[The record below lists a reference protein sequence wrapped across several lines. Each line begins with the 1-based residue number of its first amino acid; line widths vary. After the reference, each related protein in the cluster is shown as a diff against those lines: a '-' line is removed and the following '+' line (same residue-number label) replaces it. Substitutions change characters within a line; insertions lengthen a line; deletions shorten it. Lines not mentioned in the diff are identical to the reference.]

1 MVNGATVKF
10 YGFAA
15 TDADG
20 MHVDSRAT
28 IVSPPAYMLVK
39 VDDRLNISV
48 PGLPPSVLP
57 IKPETFTYKVNPH
70 KYAKLSQFPVAL
82 AYAITDFKCQGQTFD
97 FVLCDIEKP
106 RAGPAPP
113 TSPYVQL
120 SRARSLQSV
129 SIIRPFDLDQLSAP
143 LPPDLLDELRWE
155 SDLAQQTRAAYM

>member
-10 YGFAA
+10 YGFAD

-20 MHVDSRAT
+20 MHVSHGT
-28 IVSPPAYMLVK
+28 IISPPPYILVK
-39 VDDRLNISV
+39 VDHRLDISI

-57 IKPETFTYKVNPH
+57 IEPVPFTYKINSH
-70 KYAKLSQFPVAL
+70 KYAKVSQFPVTL

-106 RAGPAPP
+106 RVGPAPP

-120 SRARSLQSV
+120 SRARSLQCV
-129 SIIRPFDLDQLSAP
+129 SIIRPFDVDQLSAP
-143 LPPDLLDELRWE
+143 LPADLLDELRWE
-155 SDLAQQTRAAYM
+155 SDMARQTRAAYM